1 MNDGLKVLKRDNK
14 KVDFNG
20 EKIAIAIK
28 KSFDSR
34 EEFIEKYS
42 EEDINK
48 VYMTVLDD
56 IFDNYFEKPYI
67 KVEDI
72 QDIIEKQLLRLEYQD
87 VYESFSNYRDKRTE
101 SRRMFLSEPKQHKL
115 LKAIEKITLKQDWVK
130 KTKETKMDTM
140 FNYGKTISEE
150 IANAYF
156 IDSKFNG
163 LNESGQIYIN
173 DLEYVPMGTIES
185 FVIPFNK
192 VLEKGFYLDEIEYK
206 QSYDVSSSLSF
217 MSLIIRKS
225 LEDISGNLGLPN
237 FDNYLSPFVTNTF
250 KDEFK
255 NKILDFLDLS
265 GFSNFLDF
273 DSISKEINKI
283 ESMNFD
289 MDLLYKYSKDVEQI
303 KSILD
308 KAYSKAVSSTKEIV
322 YKNIYN
328 FLHTSNYKIGNKK
341 RIITVNIGTDTS
353 LEGKIITQSYLNSI
367 DKNICYDTVF
377 KIKDGINAA
386 EKDPNFDLLDLAI
399 SKIYEGNNI
408 SFSFLNSTFNN
419 SKQEDVFYFKDGT
432 RILENI
438 NQDFVDPVGRG
449 LNSKTYLNLTRIAI
463 KNVKQ
468 EETKED
474 FLKDLSTLVDL
485 TIEQLYER
493 FDIQANKKT
502 NEFPFIMGESLYMD
516 SKGFKPLE
524 KVKKSIKNGVYGIAL
539 IGLKECSKLIN
550 ISEKEIYNI
559 ILDKLNGYKKEKS
572 INFVLMGPDKNVSKK
587 FLDLDRTIYG
597 DIKNVTHKD
606 FYDIEFGNENYQ
618 EIFNGGY
625 FFEIDVGDL
634 SIDEI
639 IKIINKYK
647 TKNYGYI
654 SLKKEV

>member
-516 SKGFKPLE
+516 SKGLKPLE

-597 DIKNVTHKD
+597 DIKNVTHKY

-634 SIDEI
+634 YIDEI

>member
-606 FYDIEFGNENYQ
+606 FYDIEFSNENYQ

>member
-42 EEDINK
+42 DEDINK

-72 QDIIEKQLLRLEYQD
+72 QDIIEKQLLKLEYQD

-101 SRRMFLSEPKQHKL
+101 SRKMFLSEPKQHKL
-115 LKAIEKITLKQDWVK
+115 LKAIEKITLKQDWIK
-130 KTKETKMDTM
+130 KTKETKMDIM
-140 FNYGKTISEE
+140 FNYGKIISEE

-156 IDSKFNG
+156 IDNKFNS

-173 DLEYVPMGTIES
+173 NLEYVPMGTIES

-206 QSYDVSSSLSF
+206 QAHDVSSSLSLVP
-217 MSLIIRKS
+217 LIIRKT
-225 LEDISGNLGLPN
+225 LEDISENLGLPN

-250 KDEFK
+250 KDELK

-283 ESMNFD
+283 ESINFD
-289 MDLLYKYSKDVEQI
+289 IDLLYKYSKDVEQI
-303 KSILD
+303 KNILD
-308 KAYSKAVSSTKEIV
+308 KAYYKAIDSTKDIV

-341 RIITVNIGTDTS
+341 RIITINLGTDTS
-353 LEGKIITQSYLNSI
+353 LEGKIITESYLNAI

-377 KIKDGINAA
+377 KIKDGINAL
-386 EKDPNFDLLDLAI
+386 EKDPNFDLLVLAI
-399 SKIYEGNNI
+399 NKLYEGNNI

-438 NQDFVDPVGRG
+438 NQDFDDPVGRG

-463 KNVKQ
+463 KNIRQ

-474 FLKDLSTLVDL
+474 FFKDLSNLVDL
-485 TIEQLYER
+485 TIGQLFEL
-493 FDIQANKKT
+493 FDIQTNKKT
-502 NEFPFIMGESLYMD
+502 SEFPFIMGEGLYMD
-516 SKGFKPLE
+516 SKGLKPLE
-524 KVKKSIKNGVYGIAL
+524 KVKKSIKNGIYGIAL

-550 ISEKEIYNI
+550 VSEKEIYNI
-559 ILDKLNGYKKEKS
+559 ILNKLNHYKTEKN
-572 INFVLMGPDKNVSKK
+572 INFVLMGPDKNISKK

-597 DIKNVTHKD
+597 DIKNITHKD
-606 FYDIEFGNENYQ
+606 FYDIDFGDENYQ
-618 EIFNGGY
+618 EVFNGGY
-625 FFEIDVGDL
+625 FFEPDVSDL

-639 IKIINKYK
+639 IKIINNYK
-647 TKNYGYI
+647 SKNYGYI
-654 SLKKEV
+654 SFKKEV

>member
-206 QSYDVSSSLSF
+206 QSYDASSSLSF

-516 SKGFKPLE
+516 SKGLKPLE

>member
-516 SKGFKPLE
+516 SKGLKPLE

>member
-217 MSLIIRKS
+217 MPLIIRKS

-516 SKGFKPLE
+516 SKGLKPLE